1 MIYTSSGFSFMLQSI
16 CVHFEWSLKMCLNII
31 ILVAFHH
38 VAQFFLKEKL
48 GEHCYSSVSHEM
60 CFVSYTLCSACG
72 HVSACRSGL
81 FAKVMFLDMV
91 KWNTRLNSISMLK
104 SWVWCHWKGQNS
116 KGCGLARFCSLV
128 GLKFLIDWWLKCY
141 DYCFMLS
148 QYCIL
153 AFNN

>member
-1 MIYTSSGFSFMLQSI
+1 MHPVIYISLGFSFVLQNI

-60 CFVSYTLCSACG
+60 YFVSYTLCSACG

-81 FAKVMFLDMV
+81 FAKVMFLDMI
-91 KWNTRLNSISMLK
+91 K
-104 SWVWCHWKGQNS
+104 
-116 KGCGLARFCSLV
+116 
-128 GLKFLIDWWLKCY
+128 
-141 DYCFMLS
+141 
-148 QYCIL
+148 
-153 AFNN
+153 